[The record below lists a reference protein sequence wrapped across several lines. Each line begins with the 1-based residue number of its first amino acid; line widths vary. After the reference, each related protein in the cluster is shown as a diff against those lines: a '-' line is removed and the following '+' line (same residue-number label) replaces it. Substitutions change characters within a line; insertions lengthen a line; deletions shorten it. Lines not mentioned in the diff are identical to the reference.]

1 MECVNF
7 PEEVKEQL
15 YKLAS
20 ICLCPNL
27 SGQICMVSVATGG
40 TDWEPCAN
48 SDVAGCRAV
57 CCCLLRLQGCWLR
70 VGTCQF
76 LSLRLLGSRTE
87 PCACASCLVTRRRW

>member
-27 SGQICMVSVATGG
+27 SGQICMVSGVAGGLTGG
-40 TDWEPCAN
+40 PVQTWTVVDVGQCA
-48 SDVAGCRAV
+48 AC
-57 CCCLLRLQGCWLR
+57 
-70 VGTCQF
+70 
-76 LSLRLLGSRTE
+76 
-87 PCACASCLVTRRRW
+87 CACAAAGCELAPDEF

>member
-27 SGQICMVSVATGG
+27 SGQICMVSVARRGG
-40 TDWEPCAN
+40 D
-48 SDVAGCRAV
+48 
-57 CCCLLRLQGCWLR
+57 
-70 VGTCQF
+70 
-76 LSLRLLGSRTE
+76 
-87 PCACASCLVTRRRW
+87 